1 MLVHDLFRNL
11 QWPGRRPSR
20 RPGTRRPSLGEA
32 RYGVSPRRFET
43 SRGEPRRA
51 RPTRPP
57 VSRRGLGLIAGAAAA
72 MMLTGAGG
80 WWVFSGDVV
89 RVQQVRV
96 TGAEVVSADEIARIA
111 GLQGRS
117 MLGLDTGLASEAV
130 RALPSVKDVQIT
142 RDWLHTV
149 TVDVTEHQAFGYWQS
164 GSQRIVVDEEG
175 HALQASRPA
184 PHTAPTIVELGADVS
199 KGVAADTDTVR
210 LVARLLRDGTF
221 ARVGHQPK
229 AFLFRADRGLTVIA
243 EGQPD
248 VIFGDSSNYE
258 FKVQSWTALAERL
271 KREPPKETVQ
281 EIDLRFGR
289 NIVLRGPAPQTAT
302 PGPLRPTPA
311 TPSVTPTSTPGP
323 GTPTPQGGTVRPAS
337 TPAAGGSPAPGGA
350 TSVGGR

>member
-1 MLVHDLFRNL
+1 MRDLFRNL

-20 RPGTRRPSLGEA
+20 RPATRRPSLGEA

-43 SRGEPRRA
+43 SRGEPRRV
-51 RPTRPP
+51 RPQRPA
-57 VSRRGLGLIAGAAAA
+57 VSRRGLGLIVGAAAGITLA
-72 MMLTGAGG
+72 GAGG
-80 WWVFSGDVV
+80 WWVLSSDVI

-96 TGAEVVSADEIARIA
+96 DGVEVVSAEDIASITDFK
-111 GLQGRS
+111 GRS
-117 MLGLDTGLASEAV
+117 MVGLDTERASEAV
-130 RALPSVKDVQIT
+130 RALPSVKDVRIT

-149 TVDVTEHQAFGYWQS
+149 KVDVTEHQAFGYWQS
-164 GSQRIVVDEEG
+164 GGQRIVVDEEG
-175 HALQASRPA
+175 RALQASRPA

-199 KGVAADTDTVR
+199 KGIEADADTVR

-221 ARVGHQPK
+221 GRIGRQPK
-229 AFLFRADRGLTVIA
+229 AFLFRTDRGLTVIA
-243 EGQPD
+243 DGHPD

-258 FKVQSWTALAERL
+258 FKVQSWIALAERF

-289 NIVLRGPAPQTAT
+289 NIVLRAPAPQTAT
-302 PGPLRPTPA
+302 PGPVRAAPASTP
-311 TPSVTPTSTPGP
+311 VIPTSTPGP
-323 GTPTPQGGTVRPAS
+323 GIPTPQGGTVLPAA